1 MGRPIKKRYFVKQG
15 AADASVAVKYK
26 GVAVALTSNGTHYSQ
41 GTTVSVSAPT
51 EGLADG
57 VQATF
62 ALTINSPTGSP
73 AGGITGINATNV
85 GAGYSTATI
94 TIVKPATVTSTVNSG
109 VTATNTFTVS
119 TTAGISIGMLISG
132 AITGINGYVTAINGN
147 IITSTVNNNGTWNN
161 SSNLTFSDNGSGAVI
176 TASLTAQED
185 DTGNIAC
192 TAFIPG
198 GSATT
203 AAILKQEGSHRYL
216 VENDQ
221 GRAICKLTTSTAAAA
236 SLVAGQMNIIAKD
249 ANGSTYVVTKLT
261 SRKARV
267 IRQTVNGSFVFANGT
282 EVRWVAGWGNA
293 SGTVST
299 QAGACVG
306 IQTY

>member
-1 MGRPIKKRYFVKQG
+1 MGRPIKKRYFVRQG

-26 GVAVALTSNGTHYSQ
+26 GVTVVMNNTGTHYSA
-41 GTTVSVSAPT
+41 GATAVVSAPN
-51 EGLADG
+51 EGAVDG
-57 VQATF
+57 VQATV
-62 ALTINSPTGSP
+62 ALSINSGA
-73 AGGITGINATNV
+73 AGNLSVSVVNP
-85 GAGYSTATI
+85 GAGYNANPTVS
-94 TIVKPATVTSTVNSG
+94 IVKPATVTSTVNFG

-132 AITGINGYVTAINGN
+132 AITGINGYVTAINGTV
-147 IITSTVNNNGTWNN
+147 ITSTVNNNGTWNN
-161 SSNLTFSDNGSGAVI
+161 SSNLTFSDNGSGA
-176 TASLTAQED
+176 TFTTGLTAQED
-185 DTGNIAC
+185 DTGTIAC
-192 TAFIPG
+192 TAYIPG

-221 GRAICKLTTSTAAAA
+221 GRAICKLTTSTVAAA